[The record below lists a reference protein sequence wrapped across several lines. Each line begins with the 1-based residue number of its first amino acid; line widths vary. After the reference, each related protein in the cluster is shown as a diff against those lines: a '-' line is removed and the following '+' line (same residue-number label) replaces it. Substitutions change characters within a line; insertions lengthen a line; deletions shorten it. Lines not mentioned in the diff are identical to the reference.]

1 MNFLAIAADQ
11 GYMAH
16 IGPPV
21 RRSNGACEMSNS
33 LRKLIGTVAIILFVI
48 AYALVV
54 MALAQPVLKDAG
66 VVTQLLFYALAG
78 LAWIL
83 PVMPLIA
90 WMERK

>member
-1 MNFLAIAADQ
+1 
-11 GYMAH
+11 
-16 IGPPV
+16 
-21 RRSNGACEMSNS
+21 MSNS